1 MERAMFLEGVIFIF
15 PYNNMIC
22 DLYSHSLR
30 YVDQQGG
37 RRKICRRRS
46 DIVGR
51 MIVHEDDRIR
61 VVDES
66 FAEDFPRMDDRF
78 VKRSFEKN
86 FVGNDFSFRI

>member
-22 DLYSHSLR
+22 DLYSHGLR

-66 FAEDFPRMDDRF
+66 FAEDFPRMDD
-78 VKRSFEKN
+78 
-86 FVGNDFSFRI
+86 